1 MVVKGTILSNKE
13 IARDYFVMDIKASCL
28 GKNACPGQF
37 VAVKVQDNVT
47 DPLLRVPLGIHK
59 IRKDGISLLYKV
71 VGNGTRLL
79 SRRQKGEELDVLGPL
94 GNGFDMP
101 ATREKNTKIVIV
113 SGGHGIAP
121 LYALSEMLAKNKNE
135 IDLFMGARKKD
146 HIIYVKELRCLGVKV
161 HIATDDGSLGHK
173 GPVTDLLS
181 EFLKRQASS
190 VKCQERTTKNEQRTT
205 IFACGPK
212 PMLKAVSGMAKEMN
226 VPAQVTYDEYMAC
239 GIGACRGCAVDTTE
253 GMKLACEDGPVFDA
267 RIIKWDR
274 EL

>member
-13 IARDYFVMDIKASCL
+13 IARDYFVMDVKASCL

-59 IRKDGISLLYKV
+59 IRKEGISLLYKV

-79 SRRQKGEELDVLGPL
+79 SRRQKGEDIDILGPL
-94 GNGFDMP
+94 GNGFDMSAIRGKDP
-101 ATREKNTKIVIV
+101 KVVII

-146 HIIYVKELRCLGVKV
+146 HIIYVKELRRLGVKV

-173 GPVTDLLS
+173 GPVTDLLKK
-181 EFLKRQASS
+181 FL
-190 VKCQERTTKNEQRTT
+190 ERYTTYAVRHT
-205 IFACGPK
+205 IYACGPK
-212 PMLKAVSGMAKEMN
+212 PMLKAVSGIAKEMN
-226 VPAQVTYDEYMAC
+226 IPAQVTYDEYMAC

-267 RIIKWDR
+267 RIIKWAER
-274 EL
+274 